1 MPDRCETSLAGPKA
15 SEPARQGVAPK
26 IRPHVIGAANLFAGG
41 VELTLGYVPG
51 KAIEPRLEQSSRRSR
66 KDDCGGTGKRPS
78 KRASGR

>member
-26 IRPHVIGAANLFAGG
+26 IRPQVIGAATLFAEG

-51 KAIEPRLEQSSRRSR
+51 KAIWNRAA
-66 KDDCGGTGKRPS
+66 GGPGRTIAAAQGKRPS
-78 KRASGR
+78 KGASGR